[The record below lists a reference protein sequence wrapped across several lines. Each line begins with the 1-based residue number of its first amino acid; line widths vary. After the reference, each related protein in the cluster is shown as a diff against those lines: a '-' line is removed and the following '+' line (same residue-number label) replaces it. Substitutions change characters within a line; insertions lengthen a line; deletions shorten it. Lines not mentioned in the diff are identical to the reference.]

1 MSTMIHIS
9 DVSKQYRSGKAS
21 FDALKNVSLTIEE
34 GEFVAIVG
42 ASGSGKSTLL
52 HLMGGLDRPTAG
64 AVIINGNNLGT
75 MSDRAL
81 ARFRNETIGFVF
93 QSFYLLPNTSALENV
108 VLPLMYARHV
118 PKRQRRARE
127 ALMAVGLGT
136 KLKNRPSELS
146 GGEQQRVAIAR
157 ALVNDPDIIL
167 ADEPTGNLDL
177 RTGRQIVEI
186 LLKLHELG
194 KTLVLVTHDHSLARV
209 AGRIIR
215 IEDGHI
221 I

>member
-1 MSTMIHIS
+1 MIQIF
-9 DVSKQYRSGKAS
+9 DVSKRYRSGKTF
-21 FDALKNVSLTIEE
+21 FDALTNTSLLIER

-42 ASGSGKSTLL
+42 PSGSGKSTLL
-52 HLMGGLDRPTAG
+52 HLMGGLDRPTSG
-64 AVIINGNNLGT
+64 AVIVNGNNLGT

-81 ARFRNETIGFVF
+81 AKFRNETIGFVF

-108 VLPLMYARHV
+108 VLPLMYTQGV
-118 PKRQRRARE
+118 PKRRRRAQE
-127 ALMAVGLGT
+127 ALMAVGLGS
-136 KLKNRPSELS
+136 KLRNRPSELS

-167 ADEPTGNLDL
+167 ADEPTGNLDSA
-177 RTGRQIVEI
+177 TGQQIIGI

-194 KTLVLVTHDHSLARV
+194 KTLILVTHDHSLARV

-215 IEDGHI
+215 IEDGQI